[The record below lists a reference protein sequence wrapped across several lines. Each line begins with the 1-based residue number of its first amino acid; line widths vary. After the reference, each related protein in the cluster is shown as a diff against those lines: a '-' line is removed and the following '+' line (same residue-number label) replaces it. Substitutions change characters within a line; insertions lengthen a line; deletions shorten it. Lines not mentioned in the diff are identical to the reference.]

1 MLTDSTHT
9 ETHTATHTITLSC
22 THTGTRAYAVCVY
35 PWHAKSAQL
44 MNSSVL
50 IITHTPHCA
59 KDVEQSQPSAARV
72 EPTTNSPPDSHTQL
86 KQPPTA
92 RPSHASSPPPPLYT
106 PTLRRKLCQAF
117 SSLAL
122 SSFLL
127 VMLPV
132 LPFRGCQKTFI
143 QFCTEIHTHTHTHM
157 ETLLHT
163 HTHTQR
169 IKV

>member
-1 MLTDSTHT
+1 MLTDSTQTHT
-9 ETHTATHTITLSC
+9 ETYTLAHTHWHTGICSVCVSLACKICSTNEFKRINYYAYATLCEGRRAESAQRSPSRANNQQPSWFPHPAQAATHC
-22 THTGTRAYAVCVY
+22 
-35 PWHAKSAQL
+35 
-44 MNSSVL
+44 
-50 IITHTPHCA
+50 
-59 KDVEQSQPSAARV
+59 QSFL
-72 EPTTNSPPDSHTQL
+72 PP
-86 KQPPTA
+86 A
-92 RPSHASSPPPPLYT
+92 LYT

-143 QFCTEIHTHTHTHM
+143 QFCTEIHTHTHTHGYS
-157 ETLLHT
+157 LIHT